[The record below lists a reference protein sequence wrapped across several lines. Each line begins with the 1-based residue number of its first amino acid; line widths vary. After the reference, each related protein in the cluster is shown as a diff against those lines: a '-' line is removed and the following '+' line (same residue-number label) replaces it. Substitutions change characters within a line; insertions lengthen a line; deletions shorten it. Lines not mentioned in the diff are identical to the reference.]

1 MWYDSNTKGF
11 YPSQNYLG
19 VDFSQSVE
27 ITMEEHQDLLNAQS
41 AGKLILP
48 DENGYPIAVD
58 RPPLTLPELKVAKKA
73 QINGAFEQTM
83 SMITSGYPQDEIA
96 SWGKQEQEARAF
108 VADAESDTPLIG
120 ALSTVRGVEKADLV
134 GRIIY
139 KADAF
144 AQISGQLIGKRQAL
158 EDAIDAA
165 ETAEVLEAIS
175 W

>member
-1 MWYDSNTKGF
+1 MKFAYFNNEGRVETAINDQTI
-11 YPSQNYLG
+11 SQIPEGAFELN
-19 VDFSQSVE
+19 DEQFANRF
-27 ITMEEHQDLLNAQS
+27 DLLVVENQLTIS
-41 AGKLILP
+41 PIPPILP
-48 DENGYPIAVD
+48 
-58 RPPLTLPELKVAKKA
+58 TLPELKAIKKA

-83 SMITSGYPQDEIA
+83 QMITAGYPQDEIA

-108 VADAESDTPLIG
+108 VADAESATPLIG
-120 ALSTVRGVEKADLV
+120 ALSATRGVEKSDLV

-165 ETAEVLEAIS
+165 ETAEALEAIS